1 MALALRSPEVISSII
16 AVDNAPVDMALNDDF
31 TKYIK
36 AMKEIQDANV
46 TRSNEADKILQN
58 YEKVEE
64 RFKVAKQMCCAAN
77 MA

>member
-16 AVDNAPVDMALNDDF
+16 AVDNAPVDMALNGDF

-58 YEKVEE
+58 YEKVKEW
-64 RFKVAKQMCCAAN
+64 FKVTK
-77 MA
+77 

>member
-58 YEKVEE
+58 YEKVIEW
-64 RFKVAKQMCCAAN
+64 FKVTK
-77 MA
+77 